1 MIAIYFDYN
10 LNRGRNVILF
20 NTLSINPFPKF
31 ISMRMLT
38 DAVVMVA
45 TEMHLILI
53 LLPLCGIIL
62 LYFFLL
68 VSWPHTKPFRF
79 AFEVFQ
85 KKGKKDAFKTFERLF
100 FLAKRLFSIF
110 CRKPTGRKL
119 NKCELCALTDQ
130 RQYGM
135 P

>member
-79 AFEVFQ
+79 AIEVFQ
-85 KKGKKDAFKTFERLF
+85 KKERKMLSKHLNVYFSWPSDCFQF
-100 FLAKRLFSIF
+100 FAGNR
-110 CRKPTGRKL
+110 PAG
-119 NKCELCALTDQ
+119 N
-130 RQYGM
+130 
-135 P
+135 